1 MLSWCIYIG
10 LYQRKVTSS
19 LAAIQRPS
27 QRADNWRWNSNY
39 LREVLSNAVTW
50 SKWKRKI
57 VIMRSE
63 MKATLLTEFKTKLIS
78 RHSFKCFLLQASMKS
93 SCYSFFET
101 FILDCSFGRWVAS
114 WLSEIGWWKYG
125 VYSHRIVSYRNVSDH
140 TIHSLLQLFYKRR
153 LANPLNQIKEF
164 GRGQTSLSRAQIGL
178 LSGFSNFTASAST
191 ALSFHIEVLPACN
204 ATRPRHVTSSSC
216 KRHVAWAWA
225 YWLCPRIPDNTGQ
238 WPFHICFS

>member
-27 QRADNWRWNSNY
+27 QRADNWRCNSNY

-125 VYSHRIVSYRNVSDH
+125 VYSHRIVSYRIV
-140 TIHSLLQLFYKRR
+140 TY
-153 LANPLNQIKEF
+153 QIV
-164 GRGQTSLSRAQIGL
+164 QYTVCYN
-178 LSGFSNFTASAST
+178 FSIS
-191 ALSFHIEVLPACN
+191 V
-204 ATRPRHVTSSSC
+204 
-216 KRHVAWAWA
+216 
-225 YWLCPRIPDNTGQ
+225 G
-238 WPFHICFS
+238 